1 MREPTE
7 RDCGHKLFG
16 VVVQTLMKNTLEA
29 IMTTQWKF
37 RAAVLAVII
46 VAFLIGKP
54 SFAQARLSDH
64 DIENVM
70 KNLKEDSKQFQSAF
84 NSAIGKSTIRKTSQ
98 EKEAKAQVQLFRNQ
112 VDRMLNVFQD
122 KHQADQTLPLVM
134 ATSKQIDEIF
144 KSVQLG
150 GSAAP
155 AWAKCKSELT
165 ILATQFN
172 MPGY

>member
-1 MREPTE
+1 VREPME
-7 RDCGHKLFG
+7 RDYGHKLFG
-16 VVVQTLMKNTLEA
+16 GVVAVSNEKYLEA

-46 VAFLIGKP
+46 GAFVIGKP

-70 KNLKEDSKQFQSAF
+70 KNLKEDSKQFQSDF

-98 EKEAKAQVQLFRNQ
+98 EKDAKAQVQLLRNQ
-112 VDRMLNVFQD
+112 VDRMLDVFQD

-144 KSVQLG
+144 KNVQLG